1 MKAKLICTAI
11 LALAPG
17 FAAAESNPTESCID
31 ALANEPR
38 LQVLADKLAL
48 ARSSQARLVRVA
60 ERTPSA
66 EERAAIAV
74 WMDKR
79 NGCFEAGVA
88 QRRAEMKAPE
98 IAFVR
103 SVFVFQQRL
112 VAELQQGRLTYA
124 EFNHRRAELAAAAGQ
139 EI

>member
-48 ARSSQARLVRVA
+48 SRSSQVRLARVA
-60 ERTPSA
+60 ER
-66 EERAAIAV
+66 IAV

-79 NGCFEAGVA
+79 NGCLEAGVA

-112 VAELQQGRLTYA
+112 VAELQQGRLTYV
-124 EFNHRRAELAAAAGQ
+124 EFNERRAELAQAAGT